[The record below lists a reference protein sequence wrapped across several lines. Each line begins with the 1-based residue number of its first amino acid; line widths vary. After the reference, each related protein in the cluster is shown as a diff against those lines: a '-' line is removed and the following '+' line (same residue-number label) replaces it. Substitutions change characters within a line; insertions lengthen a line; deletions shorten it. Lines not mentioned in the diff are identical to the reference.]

1 MGFPVAEYIFGEL
14 TKTLRFF
21 NEISPGVIKPHNPA
35 QRPSGRCNMNI
46 AIATSRSR
54 RPLSCLH
61 QGIDIFPA
69 HQPGCSWICAC
80 AVLVGGPRE

>member
-61 QGIDIFPA
+61 QGIDIFP
-69 HQPGCSWICAC
+69 S
-80 AVLVGGPRE
+80 AVEGWLWRQ